1 MQISPILFLLVIIIV
16 VMRNCFCI
24 IQIIYRYIIGLA
36 IDITNHH
43 VILRLYT
50 FYMHIYIYFF
60 NHNLILFICIPQ
72 IGYKELHSLLIKIYK
87 VTNGFQCLKIIWEV
101 NIYAYCKFYVVLIRN
116 LMRVFEIWTCLNIS
130 IAFSSWLLVQVHFW
144 YSFEFLKNSCPILQP
159 EYIQHIFYEIPNLIF
174 FNLLFSFLRI
184 MNKRKFQTNVFE
196 DVNWDL
202 LFFVSR

>member
-1 MQISPILFLLVIIIV
+1 
-16 VMRNCFCI
+16 MRNCFCI

-43 VILRLYT
+43 VILQLYT